1 MSSLVQIGKVD
12 FHFECQ
18 RGCIECCTQSGEVY
32 LTEGDAQRIAAD
44 LGQTTE
50 QFLTTLCETDA
61 DGDLQLTT
69 PADKSCHFLLEG
81 GCSIHEVKPLQ
92 CRAFPFWP
100 ENVAGR
106 RAWKKVG
113 RVCPGI
119 SEGPVLP
126 VEEVRAAAQECK
138 DKLP

>member
-18 RGCIECCTQSGEVY
+18 RGCLECCTQTGEVY
-32 LTEGDAQRIAAD
+32 LTEDDAQRIAAH

-50 QFLTTLCETDA
+50 HFLTTLCETDA
-61 DGDLQLTT
+61 NGDLRLTT
-69 PADKSCHFLLEG
+69 PADKACHFLFEG

-100 ENVAGR
+100 ENVTGR
-106 RAWKKVG
+106 RVWEKVG
-113 RVCPGI
+113 KVCPGI
-119 SEGPVLP
+119 GVGPVLP
-126 VEEVRAAAQECK
+126 IEDVRAAAQECK
-138 DKLP
+138 DELP